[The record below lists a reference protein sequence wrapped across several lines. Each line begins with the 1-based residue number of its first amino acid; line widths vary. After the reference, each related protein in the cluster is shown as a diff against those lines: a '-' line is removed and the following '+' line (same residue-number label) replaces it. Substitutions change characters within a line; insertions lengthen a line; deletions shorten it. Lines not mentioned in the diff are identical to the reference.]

1 MGAGFLTVGEGVK
14 MQKKRKLERTL
25 QCWFGIWGYQFELMD
40 FNKHTYSNK
49 HSFVFNEH
57 SNKHIIDVKV
67 CVCVH
72 IYSLVLYTKNLGA
85 ANPQLNS
92 M

>member
-1 MGAGFLTVGEGVK
+1 MGARFLTVGEGVK

-40 FNKHTYSNK
+40 FNKHSNK

-67 CVCVH
+67 CVCV
-72 IYSLVLYTKNLGA
+72 YTYIL
-85 ANPQLNS
+85 
-92 M
+92 